1 MYDQTCNATF
11 HEKQESIQ
19 YKSPLAITSAIGRTS
34 NKELGLETIEKEGVT
49 ANCVAFFI
57 FLDCHCPEYLFNII
71 PISVSTYNTRHTNNI
86 PLFKLCHFAKFAI
99 QKA

>member
-19 YKSPLAITSAIGRTS
+19 YKAPLAITTAIGRTS

-49 ANCVAFFI
+49 ANCVAFFYI
-57 FLDCHCPEYLFNII
+57 FRLPLSRI
-71 PISVSTYNTRHTNNI
+71 PIQYYSYFCEYIQHKTY
-86 PLFKLCHFAKFAI
+86 
-99 QKA
+99 